1 MTSIAAPV
9 SKGNYR
15 LPKIEHAIINALC
28 IHAALNDHHT
38 FTDQ

>member
-15 LPKIEHAIINALC
+15 PPKIEYAIINALC
-28 IHAALNDHHT
+28 IHDALNDHHT